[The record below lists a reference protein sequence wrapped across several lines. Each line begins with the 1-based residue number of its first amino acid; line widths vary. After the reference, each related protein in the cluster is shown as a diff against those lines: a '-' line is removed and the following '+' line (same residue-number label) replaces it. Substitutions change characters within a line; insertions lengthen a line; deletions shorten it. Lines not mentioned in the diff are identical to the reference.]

1 MILTRLEQ
9 RARTLWQQRLN
20 SSTNRKILWA
30 TLVVAICTFAVKL
43 LAAAKETLVAA
54 TFGVGDTID
63 AFVMAYLLPS
73 FVVSVIANSCNAAL
87 IPTYIRV
94 REQQGHEAAQR
105 LFSETVLVS
114 SGLFLM
120 LTGLLALSGP
130 MLLGWL
136 APEFSPAKQVLTSQL
151 FYLFLPVVLL
161 SGLTTIWQAVLN
173 AKERFASGALAP
185 LMVPLASIVVL
196 LLAGPNLNIFVL
208 AASLTLGFLL
218 QLGMLGWSLQQQGIS
233 LLPRWHGASEDLWQV
248 IGQYWPM
255 VAGGILVN
263 STPIVDR
270 AMAATL
276 PAGSVSVLN
285 YAYKISALIIG
296 VTTTALST
304 ALIPYFS
311 KMIAKADWEGV
322 RHSLQTYIKLVIAV
336 TLPLSALLFFASEP
350 IVRLVYER
358 GAFTA
363 SDTALVAQVQ
373 AMYVLQIPFYTLHI
387 VFVRLISSL
396 RANSFLMWATLI
408 NTVFNIVF
416 DYLFIQLMGLPGIA
430 LANTVVYAVKLAFVG
445 TVGYWLLGR
454 MREQCVSP

>member
-1 MILTRLEQ
+1 MIFGRLEQ
-9 RARTLWQQRLN
+9 RARTFWQQRAN

-54 TFGVGDTID
+54 SFGVGDTVD

-94 REQQGHEAAQR
+94 REQQGPEAAQR

-114 SGLFLM
+114 SGLFLL
-120 LTGLLALSGP
+120 LTALLALPGP
-130 MLLGWL
+130 TLLSWL
-136 APEFSPAKQVLTSQL
+136 APEFGPAKQQLTVQL

-173 AKERFASGALAP
+173 AKERFVGGALAP
-185 LMVPLASIVVL
+185 LMVPLASIAVL
-196 LLAGPNLNIFVL
+196 LLMGQAVNIFVL
-208 AASLTLGFLL
+208 AGSLTVGFAL
-218 QLGMLGWSLQQQGIS
+218 QLFMLGWALHGQGVG
-233 LLPRWHGASEDLWQV
+233 LLPRWYGASDDLRQV

-276 PAGSVSVLN
+276 PAGSVSALN
-285 YAYKISALIIG
+285 YAYKIAALLIG
-296 VTTTALST
+296 ITTTALST

-311 KMIAKADWEGV
+311 KMIARADWEGV
-322 RHSLQTYIKLVIAV
+322 RHSLHTYIKLVLAA

-350 IVRLVYER
+350 IVRLIYER

-363 SDTALVAQVQ
+363 ADTAIVAPIQ

-387 VFVRLISSL
+387 VFVRLISAL
-396 RANSFLMWATLI
+396 QANKFLMWATLI
-408 NTVFNIVF
+408 NVIVNIVF
-416 DYLFIQLMGLPGIA
+416 DYLLIQLMGLPGIA

-445 TVGYWLLGR
+445 AVGYWLLNK
-454 MREQCVSP
+454 CTSP